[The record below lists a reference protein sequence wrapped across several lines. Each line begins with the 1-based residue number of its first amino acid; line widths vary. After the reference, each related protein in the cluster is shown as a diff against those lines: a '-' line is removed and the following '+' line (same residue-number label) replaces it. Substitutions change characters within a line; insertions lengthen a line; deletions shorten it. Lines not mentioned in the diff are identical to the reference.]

1 MALRTNTGSTAI
13 TFLVTRTDFGTSYT
27 VKKGG
32 EVLRIRL
39 ATVTPLGHYKSVTV
53 GSCHLSHVPS
63 PYHQTAQIMPHMFL
77 SILGKMVF

>member
-1 MALRTNTGSTAI
+1 MALRTMVVPQLLFSHQDE
-13 TFLVTRTDFGTSYT
+13 FWTSYI

-53 GSCHLSHVPS
+53 GRMSPS
-63 PYHQTAQIMPHMFL
+63 RAYLDLI
-77 SILGKMVF
+77 